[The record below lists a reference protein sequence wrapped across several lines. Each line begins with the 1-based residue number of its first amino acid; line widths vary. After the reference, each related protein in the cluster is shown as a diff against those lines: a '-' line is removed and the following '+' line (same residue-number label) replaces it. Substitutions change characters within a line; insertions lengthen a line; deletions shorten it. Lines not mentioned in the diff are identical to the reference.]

1 MTDREWDSKLHIDTC
16 GREDHAQDGDHYA
29 YEPTDYCILERLVQ
43 SGYIGRD
50 DHLLDYGCGKGRV
63 SFFLN
68 AVTGCRVT
76 GIDYDED
83 MIAAAR
89 RNLKTCRV
97 RGRTQGSA
105 GGRTGETG
113 GGLGKTA
120 AEKQIRFLEQD
131 AMTYEVTDENRFY
144 FFNPFSEKILRVV
157 LDRIVDAWYALPREM
172 YLFFYYP
179 EDEYVGRL
187 MMTPELAFVD
197 EIDCTDLYEHPNRRE
212 RILVF
217 ELEGGSE

>member
-1 MTDREWDSKLHIDTC
+1 MTDREWDARLHIDTC

-43 SGYIGRD
+43 SGYIGHD
-50 DHLLDYGCGKGRV
+50 DFLLDYGCGKGRV
-63 SFFLN
+63 SFFLH
-68 AVTGCRVT
+68 AATGCRVT

-89 RNLKTCRV
+89 KNLRSCRTV
-97 RGRTQGSA
+97 RRSADDGGS
-105 GGRTGETG
+105 GE
-113 GGLGKTA
+113 A
-120 AEKQIRFLEQD
+120 PVRFLQED
-131 AMTYEVTDENRFY
+131 ALAYKVTGENRFY

-157 LDRIVDAWYALPREM
+157 LDRILDSWYEDPREM

-197 EIDCTDLYEHPNRRE
+197 EIDCTDLYQHPNRRE

-217 ELEGGSE
+217 EVEE

>member
-1 MTDREWDSKLHIDTC
+1 MLTDREWDRKLHIDTC
-16 GREDHAQDGDHYA
+16 GREDHAQDGDHYP
-29 YEPTDYCILERLVQ
+29 YEPTDYCVLERLTE
-43 SGYIGRD
+43 SGYIGPE
-50 DHLLDYGCGKGRV
+50 DHLVDYGCGKGRV

-68 AVTGCRVT
+68 AVTGCRAT

-89 RNLKTCRV
+89 KNLTAF
-97 RGRTQGSA
+97 RGIRRA
-105 GGRTGETG
+105 GGDGR
-113 GGLGKTA
+113 
-120 AEKQIRFLEQD
+120 IRFLQED
-131 AMTYEVTDENRFY
+131 ALTYEVTDENRFY

-157 LDRIVDAWYALPREM
+157 LDRILDAWYEAPREM

-197 EIDCTDLYEHPNRRE
+197 EIDCMDLFEQAGRRE

-217 ELEGGSE
+217 EIQAWNGTEDCSEQEK